1 MRIKI
6 IDLHE
11 YDTNARSIENFLH
24 ASLLKIR
31 KRAIARDLI
40 GDDERSKEFDASD
53 FDVFADALS
62 DGLELTAYDEHRISV
77 RADRLAKC
85 RAAASGTSHLKKDE
99 MERLRPALGGVELVM
114 ARDEHWADE
123 VAAAIHEDM
132 PWMAPATEH
141 AWYQLRRAARRGE
154 AAQVGPMLLNGAP
167 GIGKTVW
174 ARSLA
179 KHLRVPMVDV
189 DASKGGSG
197 SALVGVERGWSS
209 TLPGLPLDAILSR
222 RIANPVVVIDEIFK
236 AHAAVSNK
244 GSVHAFA
251 DALLSLLETG
261 TAKAWDCPHF
271 RLKFD
276 MSHISWVLTSNTLWK
291 VPEPVRSRCQL
302 IEIPDITDE
311 QLIEFAR
318 RQCANAGIGED
329 AMEAVLEAIQQAP
342 RLSGRRISLRD
353 FVRMVERAE
362 VLEGRPRV
370 Q

>member
-6 IDLHE
+6 IDLPG
-11 YDTNARSIENFLH
+11 YYTNARVIERRLR

-31 KRAIARDLI
+31 KRSIARDLI
-40 GDDERSKEFDASD
+40 GDDDRSKEFDVSD
-53 FDVFADALS
+53 FDAFADELS
-62 DGLELTAYDEHRISV
+62 NGLELTAYDEHRIAV

-85 RAAASGTSHLKKDE
+85 RAAASGISHLKKEE
-99 MERLRPALGGVELVM
+99 MERLRPALSGVELVM

-141 AWYQLRRAARRGE
+141 AWHQLRRAARRGE

-197 SALVGVERGWSS
+197 NALVGVERGWST
-209 TLPGLPLDAILSR
+209 TLPGLPLDMILSR
-222 RIANPVVVIDEIFK
+222 RIANPVVVVDEICK
-236 AHAAVSNK
+236 AHATVSTK

-251 DALLSLLETG
+251 DGLLSLLEAG

-291 VPEPVRSRCQL
+291 VPEPVRSRCQV

-311 QLIEFAR
+311 QLMEFAR
-318 RQCANAGIGED
+318 RQCMSAGIGED
-329 AMEAVLEAIQQAP
+329 AMEAVLEAIQQAS
-342 RLSGRRISLRD
+342 RVSGHRISLRD
-353 FVRMVERAE
+353 VVRMVER
-362 VLEGRPRV
+362 
-370 Q
+370 